1 MRLAFVVQRYGEEVA
16 GGAEALCRD
25 TARALAERG
34 HDVRVLTTTSRDY
47 VPWTPYFSPG
57 VSDDHGVQVE
67 RFDFTP
73 SDPVAAARCAN
84 RIALGWGDWE
94 SEAQWVQAQGP
105 VSRSLLAR
113 LAQVAPRVEGVAL
126 WTYLYATTQ
135 LAMPLVAG
143 RGVLVPAAHNEPM
156 FRFAVTRG
164 VVALAGG
171 FAYLTP
177 EERTL
182 VRHTHDTDDRP
193 EQIVGTGVSPR
204 PLGDGARARRR
215 FDLPRRFVVYVGRID
230 PGKGITELFED
241 HRRYRDGGG
250 DVELV
255 LVGRRPEGV
264 SVPAWVHA
272 LGFVTD
278 QERSDVL
285 AAAEALVMPSVNESL
300 SLVLLEAWQQGRPT
314 LATARNAVLVGQS
327 ERSGGGLLYA
337 DGRDYTRQL
346 RALTTNSEA
355 AAALGAAGA
364 RWVGELTWDRAV
376 ARWEALFTAVG
387 ERSSETGSAGR

>member
-25 TARALAERG
+25 TARAFAARG

-57 VSDDHGVQVE
+57 VSDDDGVQVE

-73 SDPVAAARCAN
+73 SDSVAAARHAN

-113 LAQVAPRVEGVAL
+113 LAVVALQVEGVAL

-177 EERTL
+177 EERAL
-182 VRHTHDTDDRP
+182 VRHTHDTGDRP
-193 EQIVGTGVSPR
+193 EQTVGTGVSPR
-204 PLGDGARARRR
+204 PPGESARARLR

-230 PGKGITELFED
+230 PGKGINELFHD

-264 SVPAWVHA
+264 SVPSWVRT

-285 AAAEALVMPSVNESL
+285 AAADALVMPSVNESL
-300 SLVLLEAWQQGRPT
+300 SLVLLEAWQQSRPT
-314 LATARNAVLVGQS
+314 LATARNAVLVGQTQ
-327 ERSGGGLLYA
+327 RSGGGLIYA
-337 DGRDYTRQL
+337 DASEYARQL
-346 RALTTNSEA
+346 RVLSANPDVAT
-355 AAALGAAGA
+355 ALGAAGA

-376 ARWEALFTAVG
+376 ARWEALFAAVG